1 MKCATHSENEAT
13 GYCRNCGKAMC
24 PECTRDVR
32 GVLYCE
38 PCLSTLVTHPQP
50 PAPSSIASSPG
61 AALMLGFVPGLG
73 AVYNGEYT
81 KALIHIVVFIAIIA
95 GLNSDVGD
103 AGDTVLGLSLAGFI
117 VYMALDA
124 HRTAKAKALGQA
136 PPSSVESWGKDKPIG
151 PLVLIVLGVIF
162 LLNQFN
168 YFSFHMLFRFWP
180 VFLIGAG
187 VLMILNRMKRP
198 E

>member
-1 MKCATHSENEAT
+1 VKCAVHAEAEAT

-24 PECTRDVR
+24 PQCTRDVR

-38 PCLSTLVTHPQP
+38 PCLATLVTHPQP
-50 PAPSSIASSPG
+50 PAPSPSSSSPG

-95 GLNSDVGD
+95 GLNSDLGD
-103 AGDTVLGLSLAGFI
+103 AGDLVLSLSLAGFI
-117 VYMALDA
+117 IYMAIDA

-151 PLVLIVLGVIF
+151 PMVLIALGVIF
-162 LLNQFN
+162 LLNQFGF
-168 YFSFHMLFRFWP
+168 FSFHMLFRFWP

-187 VLMILNRMKRP
+187 VLMMLNRMKRP

>member
-1 MKCATHSENEAT
+1 MKCAVHTELEAT

-38 PCLSTLVTHPQP
+38 PCLAGLVAHPQP
-50 PAPSSIASSPG
+50 PTPSSSNPG
-61 AALMLGFVPGLG
+61 AALFLGFVPGLG

-95 GLNSDVGD
+95 GLNSDIGD
-103 AGDTVLGLSLAGFI
+103 AGNTVLGLSLAGFI
-117 VYMALDA
+117 IYMAIDA
-124 HRTAKAKALGQA
+124 HRTAKAKTLGQA
-136 PPSSVESWGKDKPIG
+136 PPSSVESWGKDKPVG
-151 PLVLIVLGVIF
+151 PLLLIGLGVIF
-162 LLNQFN
+162 LLNQFGF
-168 YFSFHMLFRFWP
+168 FSFHMFFRFWP

-187 VLMILNRMKRP
+187 VLMMLNRMKRSG
-198 E
+198 

>member
-1 MKCATHSENEAT
+1 MKCAVHTEVDAT

-24 PECTRDVR
+24 QECTHDVR

-38 PCLSTLVTHPQP
+38 PCLANLVAHPQP
-50 PAPSSIASSPG
+50 PVQTSSSPV
-61 AALMLGFVPGLG
+61 AALFLGFVPGLG

-95 GLNSDVGD
+95 GLNSDLGD

-117 VYMALDA
+117 VYMAIDA
-124 HRTAKAKALGQA
+124 HRTAKAKVLGQA
-136 PPSSVESWGKDKPIG
+136 PPSSVEAWGKDKPIG
-151 PLVLIVLGVIF
+151 PLVLIGLGVIF
-162 LLNQFN
+162 LLNQFGF
-168 YFSFHMLFRFWP
+168 FSFHVVFRFWP

-187 VLMILNRMKRP
+187 VLMLLNRMKRS

>member
-1 MKCATHSENEAT
+1 VKCAVHAEAEAT

-24 PECTRDVR
+24 PQCTRDVR

-38 PCLSTLVTHPQP
+38 PCLATLVTHPQP
-50 PAPSSIASSPG
+50 PAPSPSSSSPG

-95 GLNSDVGD
+95 GLNSDLGD
-103 AGDTVLGLSLAGFI
+103 AGDLVLSLSLAGFI
-117 VYMALDA
+117 IYMAIDA

-151 PLVLIVLGVIF
+151 PVVLIALGVIF
-162 LLNQFN
+162 LLNQFGF
-168 YFSFHMLFRFWP
+168 FSFHMLFRFWP

-187 VLMILNRMKRP
+187 VLMMLNRMKRP

>member
-1 MKCATHSENEAT
+1 VKCAVHAELEAT

-24 PECTRDVR
+24 PECTRSIH

-38 PCLSTLVTHPQP
+38 PCLGALVAHPQS
-50 PAPSSIASSPG
+50 PAPSSSSSSPG
-61 AALMLGFVPGLG
+61 AALFLGFVPGLG

-81 KALIHIVVFIAIIA
+81 KALVHIVVFIALIA
-95 GLNSDVGD
+95 GLNSDLGD

-117 VYMALDA
+117 VYMAIDA

-136 PPSSVESWGKDKPIG
+136 PPSSVEAWGKDKPVG
-151 PLVLIVLGVIF
+151 PLVLIGLGVIF
-162 LLNQFN
+162 LLNQFHF
-168 YFSFHMLFRFWP
+168 FSFHIFFRFWP
-180 VFLIGAG
+180 VLLIGAG
-187 VLMILNRMKRP
+187 VLMLLNRMKRS

>member
-1 MKCATHSENEAT
+1 VKCAVHAEMEAT

-24 PECTRDVR
+24 QQCTRDVR

-38 PCLSTLVTHPQP
+38 PCLAALVTHPQP
-50 PAPSSIASSPG
+50 PAPASSPSPG
-61 AALMLGFVPGLG
+61 AALFLGFVPGLG

-81 KALIHIVVFIAIIA
+81 KALVHIVVFIALIA
-95 GLNSDVGD
+95 GLNSDLGD

-117 VYMALDA
+117 VYMAIDA
-124 HRTAKAKALGQA
+124 HRTAKAKALGQS
-136 PPSSVESWGKDKPIG
+136 PPSSVEAWGKDKPVG
-151 PLVLIVLGVIF
+151 PLLLIGLGVIF
-162 LLNQFN
+162 LLNQFHF
-168 YFSFHMLFRFWP
+168 FSFHIFFRFWP

-187 VLMILNRMKRP
+187 VLMLLNRMKRP

>member
-1 MKCATHSENEAT
+1 MKCAVHAEAEAT

-24 PECTRDVR
+24 PQCTRDVR

-38 PCLSTLVTHPQP
+38 PCLATLVTHPQP
-50 PAPSSIASSPG
+50 PAPSPSSSSPG

-95 GLNSDVGD
+95 GLNSDLGD
-103 AGDTVLGLSLAGFI
+103 AGDLVLSLSLAGFI
-117 VYMALDA
+117 IYMAIDA

-151 PLVLIVLGVIF
+151 PMVLIALGVIF
-162 LLNQFN
+162 LLNQFGF
-168 YFSFHMLFRFWP
+168 FSFHMLFRFWP

-187 VLMILNRMKRP
+187 VLMMLNRMKRP